1 LSVVTNHETGTLQ
14 QYGPSPNAI
23 ELEFETVREGWNI
36 YAVKDVANV
45 TLKVKLVLM
54 RLFLNDFDPA
64 GNPNFGAFA
73 NLVFAV
79 SIPSDV
85 PELRGPKSTRI
96 YSSEEIAQS
105 IVAKDLPFDPIK
117 EEWNDY
123 KLAEGMNLGA
133 RAIVTSISR
142 TSKFDPNG
150 DAIYYVLHQFVTR
163 GNVTAE
169 AKSKLRNRYDEAM
182 NLRERKD
189 S

>member
-1 LSVVTNHETGTLQ
+1 LSVVTIHETGTLQ

-23 ELEFETVREGWNI
+23 ELDFETVREGWNI
-36 YAVKDVANV
+36 YAVKDVADV
-45 TLKVKLVLM
+45 TLRVKLILV

-79 SIPSDV
+79 SIPPNV
-85 PELRGPKSTRI
+85 PELRGSKSTQV
-96 YSSEEIAQS
+96 YSNEEIAQS
-105 IVAKDLPFDPIK
+105 IVAKDLRFEPVK

-133 RAIVTSISR
+133 RAIVTSVSR
-142 TSKFDPNG
+142 TSRFDPNG

-169 AKSKLRNRYDEAM
+169 AKSKLRKRYDEAM
-182 NLRERKD
+182 DLRGHKG